1 MKKGPKI
8 FAVIMLLA
16 GISFLLYPYVS
27 NLISEYRQK
36 QIIETYIGT
45 VKTVSE
51 EQHSGLFDDAQKYN
65 EELYTQQKKGVFREE
80 GLENYNNILKIDNT
94 GVMGYVEIP
103 SIDVRLPIYH
113 GTDDVILQAGAGHS
127 GYTSIPIG
135 GKNTHAM
142 LFGHSALP
150 QSKLFTDLEMLQ
162 LGDYFNI
169 GVLRKKLNYKIIKIE
184 VVKPNELVDRLA
196 IEEGRDLVTLVTCTP
211 YGVNSHRLVI
221 TGERTEDDVE
231 KITKELIVR
240 QEKKYHN
247 IELLLCIAIT
257 TTVVALLTII
267 AVIVWKKRRRT
278 KTKA

>member
-1 MKKGPKI
+1 
-8 FAVIMLLA
+8 
-16 GISFLLYPYVS
+16 
-27 NLISEYRQK
+27 
-36 QIIETYIGT
+36 
-45 VKTVSE
+45 
-51 EQHSGLFDDAQKYN
+51 
-65 EELYTQQKKGVFREE
+65 
-80 GLENYNNILKIDNT
+80 
-94 GVMGYVEIP
+94 MGYVEIP

-135 GKNTHAM
+135 GENTHAM

-150 QSKLFTDLEMLQ
+150 QSKLFTDLETLQ

-184 VVKPNELVDRLA
+184 VVEPNELVDRLA
-196 IEEGRDLVTLVTCTP
+196 IEEGRDLVKGRGKTQVTL
-211 YGVNSHRLVI
+211 
-221 TGERTEDDVE
+221 EDDVE
-231 KITKELIVR
+231 KITEELIVR
-240 QEKKYHN
+240 QEKKHHN
-247 IELLLCIAIT
+247 IELLLCIAIA

>member
-27 NLISEYRQK
+27 NLISEYQQK

-80 GLENYNNILKIDNT
+80 GLENYNNILRIDNT

-135 GKNTHAM
+135 GENTHAM
-142 LFGHSALP
+142 LFGHSA
-150 QSKLFTDLEMLQ
+150 F
-162 LGDYFNI
+162 
-169 GVLRKKLNYKIIKIE
+169 IKIE
-184 VVKPNELVDRLA
+184 VVEPNELVDRLA

-231 KITKELIVR
+231 KITEELIVR

-247 IELLLCIAIT
+247 IELLLCIAIA

>member
-27 NLISEYRQK
+27 NLISEYQQK

-80 GLENYNNILKIDNT
+80 GLENYNNILRIDNT

-113 GTDDVILQAGAGHS
+113 GTDDVILQAGPGHS

-135 GKNTHAM
+135 GENTHAM

-150 QSKLFTDLEMLQ
+150 QSKLFTDLETLQ

-184 VVKPNELVDRLA
+184 VVEPNELVDRLA

-231 KITKELIVR
+231 KITEELIVR
-240 QEKKYHN
+240 QEKKHHN
-247 IELLLCIAIT
+247 IELLLCIAIA